1 MPRTAVI
8 NPRRRRRRR
17 NKTTAAPRRRRNPEE
32 AVQNPRRRRRAKRR
46 YYGGARRRRRRNPVG
61 ALAPRRSSAP
71 RRAPRQKNGAIG
83 LDDAIEILPAGTAGV
98 WAARWAVAQAGE
110 FEDGE
115 PGFKH
120 ALAVWIAASFGAD
133 LIGSAFGQ
141 GKATIARIAALSW
154 GGDMFMRQRFMKD
167 SKWVK
172 ENISLKGVDDTTK
185 RYARGS
191 SYMGDGGGPFVD
203 ALGNRYVNTDQGWAL
218 AGDDG
223 GQLVQDEHG
232 NVFSLGGFQSSS
244 PIGGFESSS
253 PIGALG
259 SRSGESSFGYV
270 GR

>member
-1 MPRTAVI
+1 VPRTAVI

-17 NKTTAAPRRRRNPEE
+17 NKAAAPARRRRNPEE
-32 AVQNPRRRRRAKRR
+32 AVSNPRRRRRAKRR

-71 RRAPRQKNGAIG
+71 RARQKNGAIG

-115 PGFKH
+115 PGFRH

-154 GGDMFMRQRFMKD
+154 GGDMFMRNRFMKD
-167 SKWVK
+167 SAWVK
-172 ENISLKGVDDTTK
+172 ENISLKGVDDTTR
-185 RYARGS
+185 RYAHGAT
-191 SYMGDGGGPFVD
+191 YMGAGDGPFVD
-203 ALGNRYVNTDQGWAL
+203 AIGNRYVPTDQGWAL

-223 GQLVQDEHG
+223 GQLVMDESG
-232 NVFSLGGFQSSS
+232 NVFSLGGFEASS